1 MMTNFHLMRKKSS
14 SHKATFAL
22 TLHSVGP
29 LVDHLLVPIKRSEIS
44 AFIQILGK
52 PIASML
58 SQNLSLNLIE
68 TLIIIH
74 QIQRVSLS
82 QNLVCIVILGILIL
96 TQTLNQTLSIFHQ
109 NLNMILNLKPG
120 WKWTLHEGSE
130 SEFDSDAEPN
140 KDLKQKFS
148 KFNSRS
154 SF

>member
-14 SHKATFAL
+14 SHKATFAP

-74 QIQRVSLS
+74 Q
-82 QNLVCIVILGILIL
+82 
-96 TQTLNQTLSIFHQ
+96 
-109 NLNMILNLKPG
+109 PG
-120 WKWTLHEGSE
+120 WTLQMKVLNRNLIQM
-130 SEFDSDAEPN
+130 PN
-140 KDLKQKFS
+140 IT
-148 KFNSRS
+148 RI
-154 SF
+154 